1 MHALTIYTSVITM
14 ITHPAKQA
22 GHHVDTL
29 LAYRITQPVFAI
41 VAVILLDRR
50 TTCPPPPSTLIR
62 LQGVERLQ
70 HPAAPM
76 SRRASS
82 PLCICNALFSL
93 FHTDHLSGDRGNEM
107 RRANGSSVTRLS

>member
-1 MHALTIYTSVITM
+1 MHALTIYTSVTTM
-14 ITHPAKQA
+14 ITHPANPS
-22 GHHVDTL
+22 GHHVDTSS
-29 LAYRITQPVFAI
+29 AYRITQPVFAI
-41 VAVILLDRR
+41 VAVILLDPRTSR

-82 PLCICNALFSL
+82 PLCICNAVFSL
-93 FHTDHLSGDRGNEM
+93 SHTLHLSGDRGK
-107 RRANGSSVTRLS
+107 